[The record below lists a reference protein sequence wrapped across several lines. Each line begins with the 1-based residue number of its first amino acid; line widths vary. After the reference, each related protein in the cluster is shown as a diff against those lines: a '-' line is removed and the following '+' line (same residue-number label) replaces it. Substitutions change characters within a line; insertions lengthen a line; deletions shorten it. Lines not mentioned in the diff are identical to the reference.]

1 MTTAYSQ
8 ITANKTKTWV
18 LMFFFTAFILAVA
31 YIISLGL
38 GYQGPGALT
47 FLGIFLIIS
56 GLINLASYYYSDKL
70 VIAVSRAK
78 PIEKKAAPE
87 LFRIVENLSIAQGMP
102 MPRVYLI
109 SDPAPNAFATGR
121 DEKHAAVAVTSGL
134 LEKLDD
140 LELEGVIA
148 HELSHIKNYDTRL
161 MAVVVVLVGLVAILS
176 DFFIRMQW
184 YGGMGRDRENRQG
197 AAIFMVL
204 ALIAAILAPI
214 AAQLIR
220 FAISRKREF
229 LADAS
234 GTLLTRHPE
243 GLAQALAKI
252 AEYKAPVKNASAAT
266 AHLYISNPFG
276 AKKVSPPAGR
286 QGSWLLN
293 LFNTHPP
300 IEERIKILRAM

>member
-1 MTTAYSQ
+1 MTTTAYSQ
-8 ITANKTKTWV
+8 ITANKTKTWI
-18 LMFFFTAFILAVA
+18 LMFVFTGFVVFVA
-31 YIISLGL
+31 YLISLGL

-47 FLGIFLIIS
+47 FVGIFLVIS
-56 GLINLASYYYSDKL
+56 GLMNFFSYYYSDKL
-70 VIAVSRAK
+70 VIAMSGAK
-78 PIEKKAAPE
+78 PVEKKNAPQ
-87 LFRIVENLSIAQGMP
+87 LFRIVENLSIAQGIP
-102 MPRVYLI
+102 MPKVYLVQ
-109 SDPAPNAFATGR
+109 DPAPNAFATGR
-121 DEKHAAVAVTSGL
+121 DEKHAVVAVTAGL
-134 LEKLDD
+134 LERLDD

-148 HELSHIKNYDTRL
+148 HELSHVKNYDTRL
-161 MAVVVVLVGLVAILS
+161 MSIVVVLVGIVAILS
-176 DFFIRMQW
+176 DFFLRMQFW
-184 YGGMGRDRENRQG
+184 GGFGRERDNRQG
-197 AAIFMVL
+197 AAIFMVF

-234 GTLLTRHPE
+234 GTLLTRNPD
-243 GLAQALAKI
+243 GLAAALEKI

-276 AKKVSPPAGR
+276 ARKV
-286 QGSWLLN
+286 GSWLLN